1 MFSLIAGILINLFFA
16 SLLLHCSMKKN
27 NCALLLLLSGFIF
40 SFISCAKPLEPEYRG
55 LESLQINKIG
65 INESL
70 VSANLKFYN
79 PNTFALQMKHADV
92 NILLN
97 DKQAAHCIIDS
108 TINIPKQDSFYV
120 PVSFNISLG
129 SIFNNALQF
138 LLNGKAKINA
148 EGFVKL
154 KKSGIAFSVLVHYEG
169 YQSLDSLLQ
178 QIH

>member
-1 MFSLIAGILINLFFA
+1 
-16 SLLLHCSMKKN
+16 MKKS
-27 NCALLLLLSGFIF
+27 AGASFLLIICIIF
-40 SFISCAKPLEPEYRG
+40 LFISCAKPLEPEYRG

-65 INESL
+65 IGESI

-92 NILLN
+92 NVLLN

-138 LLNGKAKINA
+138 LLNGKAKVNA
-148 EGFVKL
+148 EGFVRL
-154 KKSGIAFSVLVHYEG
+154 KRSGIGFNVPVHYEG